1 MQIFILLLIITFT
14 IDNFYSVSGFWL
26 IPDYWTTIYRSGHVE
41 RGRSSENFISFPES
55 TNSYIGYWISSE
67 KNYHEAYGNVF
78 AELADDRGVKFCG
91 IFADVYQNKSVKICG
106 SFRVL
111 SNKLNAL
118 PGKTPFEFVPISVA
132 MINPDKAVEYLD
144 WQIARYRTNSSEK
157 WIFGSTNILQ
167 RIAYFPNNGE
177 QLKKIDYK
185 ENKFKFLDNVQV
197 LQRSAT
203 FDQRDLYENVP
214 TLLTTTRRTITT
226 TRPRTTTK
234 TFRTSLMASTTTQVS
249 EYEDDDYDKLPGAG
263 IEWDALVEETPD
275 SARQMEG
282 DSGEN
287 SPCRISDAE
296 KSPRKTLAEFFRED
310 PFNET
315 NDKEIEENAKLNKDC
330 SVRDLSNEEIKELVG
345 TLKDTNLRLNANKPR
360 EIVDH
365 KKLKEKTSDDDV
377 GKLRRLPKV
386 RVNEIGQQS
395 IYDQDIFNENQAL
408 SEEEIEE
415 ILQSNHLHSS
425 RITIPSHEQQIVEQN
440 FERMA
445 KTYYQGTLISINYS
459 LLCRHCQPMMMINKI
474 SHLILE
480 VLYRLRQQMAN
491 KNSHL
496 VLVDQQKHR
505 QLDQQQH
512 RQLYPKQHRQ
522 LYQHQLDQQQLRQL
536 DQQQHRQLDQQQHRQ
551 LDQHHLRQLDQQQH
565 RQLDQYHHHQLDQQQ
580 HRQLDQ
586 HQQRQLDQQQHRM
599 SFNRLFRRRSF
610 TDDEHQQQLT
620 EDDYARWRRWKENE
634 ASFEMIVH
642 TIRQRLDHWD
652 NEVKTQKQIKIS
664 AQELGVRPPKR
675 EWDETRLDR
684 IEHLR
689 NEVRASSA
697 ALPMQ
702 ASPSASSPLQASP
715 SASSSLQASSSA
727 SHLHKGG
734 QNCKILKYWK
744 TMKSKQNAV
753 NFKKTAK
760 AQHAQKKACKRL
772 GLLRTLKGG
781 GPHTNRSL
789 YSSAELIKNVE
800 KKEDTKIMVTKKYDV
815 ASHGRTLEEAK
826 ENLIR
831 YDQKMEELRRFER
844 QFEVL
849 SYTGSAEVLT
859 EQQRIEKQYEKQY
872 VAQKI
877 VRQISTLNG
886 ALNCLYVNVSEML
899 QSGFTEEK
907 KKLSKTFIDILRRVQ
922 RDEDETDDDVA
933 NLNNV

>member
-1 MQIFILLLIITFT
+1 
-14 IDNFYSVSGFWL
+14 
-26 IPDYWTTIYRSGHVE
+26 
-41 RGRSSENFISFPES
+41 
-55 TNSYIGYWISSE
+55 
-67 KNYHEAYGNVF
+67 
-78 AELADDRGVKFCG
+78 
-91 IFADVYQNKSVKICG
+91 
-106 SFRVL
+106 
-111 SNKLNAL
+111 
-118 PGKTPFEFVPISVA
+118 
-132 MINPDKAVEYLD
+132 
-144 WQIARYRTNSSEK
+144 
-157 WIFGSTNILQ
+157 
-167 RIAYFPNNGE
+167 
-177 QLKKIDYK
+177 
-185 ENKFKFLDNVQV
+185 
-197 LQRSAT
+197 
-203 FDQRDLYENVP
+203 
-214 TLLTTTRRTITT
+214 
-226 TRPRTTTK
+226 
-234 TFRTSLMASTTTQVS
+234 MA
-249 EYEDDDYDKLPGAG
+249 
-263 IEWDALVEETPD
+263 
-275 SARQMEG
+275 

-345 TLKDTNLRLNANKPR
+345 TLKDTNLRFSLNANKPR

-425 RITIPSHEQQIVEQN
+425 RITIPKT
-440 FERMA
+440 ERMA

-496 VLVDQQKHR
+496 VLKS
-505 QLDQQQH
+505 
-512 RQLYPKQHRQ
+512 
-522 LYQHQLDQQQLRQL
+522 
-536 DQQQHRQLDQQQHRQ
+536 
-551 LDQHHLRQLDQQQH
+551 
-565 RQLDQYHHHQLDQQQ
+565 
-580 HRQLDQ
+580 
-586 HQQRQLDQQQHRM
+586 M

-734 QNCKILKYWK
+734 
-744 TMKSKQNAV
+744 
-753 NFKKTAK
+753 
-760 AQHAQKKACKRL
+760 
-772 GLLRTLKGG
+772 

-831 YDQKMEELRRFER
+831 YDQKMEELRS
-844 QFEVL
+844 V
-849 SYTGSAEVLT
+849 
-859 EQQRIEKQYEKQY
+859 
-872 VAQKI
+872 
-877 VRQISTLNG
+877 NG
-886 ALNCLYVNVSEML
+886 A
-899 QSGFTEEK
+899 T
-907 KKLSKTFIDILRRVQ
+907 TH
-922 RDEDETDDDVA
+922 
-933 NLNNV
+933 